1 MSGRRKKV
9 RKIIFGI
16 RFKFSLVMIIAVV
29 FVSILLG
36 LALYHQHEKKF
47 QDAMLRLGATTLK
60 GAADAAHQYLQYTH
74 LLDSEKAKHLSR
86 YQRSAIEK
94 RRRDALIA
102 MGQYF
107 SAVIKKE
114 KILDIS
120 FLIDIRWRDIDVDWK
135 KRNQSKYYYFNRE
148 NGTLFTQGSGRND
161 PLLEPTILA
170 HYMQHVDTKTYLTF
184 TDLMDDEK
192 FEYLFKKIK
201 RDYLVVGIPIFHQI
215 ADASLYDG
223 YNRFKKAS
231 RLSRDEIQV
240 YFKRRDQF
248 FETFTKRIIDHG
260 LTLDYGIMLKTDREK
275 KLVVHHIVRALDISR
290 LGSTQKSELGV
301 AIITL
306 IAKGMHDDTINLSE
320 IKSIVNSVR
329 KKYKIPFRAI
339 SGELNIWQNL
349 FYFLKR
355 NRIEIS
361 IPQSLDE
368 LALLSYRKDIAGV
381 LGLFLQRYQFF
392 SEMKQNRD
400 EIINLMLSILLRT
413 VFIALLIPT
422 FLIRSISTLADGAL
436 EIGKGNFDTRI
447 ELKGTDELGRLADTF
462 NIMAGNLQKAQELK
476 IEKYRME
483 NELITAQH
491 IQAALLPERLP
502 SIAGLECGA
511 YYSTQTESGGDY
523 YDFIELENNL
533 LGIAIADVSGHGVA
547 SALVMAMTRTLLH
560 IYCRSTNNTKTI
572 FEHINK
578 YLKENT
584 ESYYFVTMFYGIL
597 NLDTLQL
604 TFSSAGHNQ
613 GIILRDNSLQE
624 IPAGGIALGVTDDST
639 FSELTDIRKKTL
651 QRGDYFIQFT
661 DGVNEAVDA
670 EGNEFGMERFYQA
683 LLAND
688 GKSPQEMIN
697 GVMDSLHNF
706 IGDTTQDDDITI
718 IILRIT

>member
-16 RFKFSLVMIIAVV
+16 RFKFSLIMVIAVV
-29 FVSILLG
+29 LVSILIG

-60 GAADAAHQYLQYTH
+60 GAADAAHRYLHHTH
-74 LLDSEKAKHLSR
+74 LLDSEKAKTISR
-86 YQRSAIEK
+86 YQRSAIER

-107 SAVIKKE
+107 SAVTKKE

-120 FLIDIRWRDIDVDWK
+120 FLIDIRWRDIGVDWK
-135 KRNQSKYYYFNRE
+135 KWNQSKYYYFNR
-148 NGTLFTQGSGRND
+148 NTGTLFTQGKGRKD

-170 HYMQHVDTKTYLTF
+170 HYMQHVDTDAYLTF

-192 FEYLFKKIK
+192 FEYLFQKIK
-201 RDYLVVGIPIFHQI
+201 RDYLVVGIPIFHRKT
-215 ADASLYDG
+215 DAALYDR

-231 RLSRDEIQV
+231 RLSKDEIGD
-240 YFKRRDQF
+240 YFKKRNQF
-248 FETFTKRIIDHG
+248 FGIFTKRIINHG
-260 LTLDYGIMLKTDREK
+260 LNLDYGIALKTDREK
-275 KLVVHHIVRALDISR
+275 KLVAYHIVRTLDTLR
-290 LGSTQKSELGV
+290 LSSTQRSELGV
-301 AIITL
+301 VIITL
-306 IAKGMHDDTINLSE
+306 IAKGMHDGTINLSE
-320 IKSIVNSVR
+320 IKSIVNSVG
-329 KKYKIPFRAI
+329 KKYRIPFRKI
-339 SGELNIWQNL
+339 SGELNIWQNF

-355 NRIEIS
+355 NRIKLS

-368 LALLSYRKDIAGV
+368 LARLSYRKDIAGV
-381 LGLFLQRYQFF
+381 LGLFLYRKQFF

-413 VFIALLIPT
+413 IFIAILIPT

-447 ELKGTDELGRLADTF
+447 ELKGTDELGRLADSF

-491 IQAALLPERLP
+491 IQAALLPEKLP

-523 YDFIELENNL
+523 YDFIELGNNL

-560 IYCRSTNNTKTI
+560 IYCRSTNNTKAI
-572 FEHINK
+572 FENINT
-578 YLKENT
+578 YLKVNT
-584 ESYYFVTMFYGIL
+584 ETNYFVSMFYGIL

-613 GIILRDNSLQE
+613 GIILRDNSLE
-624 IPAGGIALGVTDDST
+624 ELPAGGIALGVTDDST
-639 FSELTDIRKKTL
+639 FSALTDTRKKAL
-651 QRGDYFIQFT
+651 RRGDYFIQFT

-670 EGNEFGMERFYQA
+670 EGNEFGLERFYQA

-688 GKSPQEMIN
+688 GKPPQEMIN
-697 GVMDSLHNF
+697 GVMHSLHKF

-718 IILRIT
+718 IVFRIT